1 MTDELRQLDEIRG
14 RAGAVHVVLTGL
26 TCRETSR
33 GRRYPYPEFGA
44 ELVEALHGKL
54 VAPRHRGLIR
64 STLACPV
71 CATRLDGLANQPIGI
86 ATEVALGSFPPV
98 QVDLAIPGLF
108 CPGCRMQLV
117 RLDDRSVDSNLGD
130 ALIAAFKSAGIK
142 PG

>member
-1 MTDELRQLDEIRG
+1 MTDELRQLDTIRG
-14 RAGAVHVVLTGL
+14 KAGAVHVVLAGL
-26 TCRETSR
+26 AYRETAR

-44 ELVEALHGKL
+44 ELIEALHRKL
-54 VAPRHRGLIR
+54 VAPAHRGLIR

-71 CATRLDGLANQPIGI
+71 CATRLEGLANQPIGI
-86 ATEVALGSFPPV
+86 ATEVELRSIPPV

-117 RLDDRSVDSNLGD
+117 RLDDRRVVSDLSD
-130 ALIAAFKSAGIK
+130 ALIAAFTSAGIK